1 MRRLTAASV
10 LLLALASCASPR
22 NGLNTP
28 SASCFRALPAAEA
41 SVGHKGT
48 LVGVRRVAG
57 SELSG
62 KVPQLSQIGPRTV
75 CAIAFRAAF
84 DRGDVAGADPPGPG
98 GFAVVVLDADGS
110 RVLAT
115 AVLGALPVRFHH
127 RA

>member
-1 MRRLTAASV
+1 MRRTAAVTVV
-10 LLLALASCASPR
+10 LLSLASCASPR

-41 SVGHKGT
+41 RVRRKGS

-57 SELSG
+57 TQLSTR
-62 KVPQLSQIGPRTV
+62 VPQLSQEGDRTV

-84 DRGDVAGADPPGPG
+84 VAGDVEGADPPGPG
-98 GFAVVVLDADGS
+98 GFALVVLDAGGT

-115 AVLGALPVRFHH
+115 AVLDTLPVRFHH